1 MGLKTQLNIYTKLA
15 PEQRAKILRW
25 LSKQNEEVILLAFEK
40 QKEQLFKLN
49 HFKEDNRSI
58 LYLSAMYL
66 AINDLYQISRA
77 PLSKNRSG
85 DLMNIQNVT
94 NLQIKQFKKDYE
106 SQKIDRL
113 MNLKGKLITLK
124 NDENMSYRDISKF
137 LKKYHRLDVSH
148 TTIHTFFKSI
158 IESQS

>member
-1 MGLKTQLNIYTKLA
+1 LSLKTQLNIYTKLA
-15 PEQRAKILRW
+15 PDQRAKILRW
-25 LSKQNEEVILLAFEK
+25 LSKQNEDIILYAFEK

-49 HFKEDNRSI
+49 HIKEENRSI

-66 AINDLYQISRA
+66 AINELYQTSRS

-85 DLMNIQNVT
+85 DLSNIQDVT
-94 NLQIKQFKKDYE
+94 NLQIKQFKKDYD
-106 SQKIDRL
+106 SQKIDQML
-113 MNLKGKLITLK
+113 NLKGKLITLK
-124 NDENMSYRDISKF
+124 NDEKMSYRDMAKF
-137 LKKYHRLDVSH
+137 LKKFHRLDISH

>member
-15 PEQRAKILRW
+15 PDQRAKILRW
-25 LSKQNEEVILLAFEK
+25 LSKQNKEVILLAFEK
-40 QKEQLFKLN
+40 QKVQLFKLN
-49 HFKEDNRSI
+49 NIKEENRSI
-58 LYLSAMYL
+58 LYLSAMYM
-66 AINDLYQISRA
+66 AINELYQTSRSS
-77 PLSKNRSG
+77 LSKNRSG

-94 NLQIKQFKKDYE
+94 NLQIKQFKKDHD

-113 MNLKGKLITLK
+113 LNLKGKLITLK
-124 NDENMSYRDISKF
+124 NDEKMSYRDIAKF
-137 LKKYHRLDVSH
+137 LKKFHRLDISH